1 MLTSA
6 KLMGFSYYKVY
17 FMKLLMCVYVH
28 AKFQVSRTILTSV
41 RVVVVVKQIKQTPKK
56 PT

>member
-41 RVVVVVKQIKQTPKK
+41 RVVVVVKQIKQIPKK